1 MSAKDVTV
9 FDVIIKIESDASY
22 GLSCVKP
29 YCQKWKEIMNEEID
43 SSERREKLTVSSLDQ
58 FLWDNKVNDG
68 EWIDIKNNI
77 KRRQQLN
84 KLSAKD
90 DE

>member
-1 MSAKDVTV
+1 MSAKDVAV
-9 FDVIIKIESDASY
+9 VDMIIKIESDANC
-22 GLSCVKP
+22 GLSCFKIC
-29 YCQKWKEIMNEEID
+29 CQKWKEIMNEEID
-43 SSERREKLTVSSLDQ
+43 SSERREKLTVSSLDK
-58 FLWDNKVNDG
+58 FLRDNKVNVG
-68 EWIDIKNNI
+68 EWIDVKNDR